1 MEMRRSLTDLGNR
14 RNGHLFFALVDVISI
29 LCWKRCY
36 MKNENTGNQSEVR
49 SRDLCE
55 PIREQSW
62 ASVMRGAKHGA
73 RDIASKTA
81 GYMLTETGAV

>member
-1 MEMRRSLTDLGNR
+1 MEMRRSLTERGNR

-29 LCWKRCY
+29 LCWKNV

-49 SRDLCE
+49 SRDLFE